1 MHIEA
6 LKVFCDLVETQAI
19 TLAAER
25 NFVTPSAIRQQIRSL
40 ESKFT
45 KKLLDRQNGRH
56 ELCVTPTGQAFY
68 RQCKRVLAGFDELQ
82 NEMCGPAGSIGSRV
96 RVAADYCVGL
106 YDLPPK
112 LGEFMKR
119 FPAARID
126 LEYGRSPQIVRDVLD
141 GTVDLGVVAF
151 PERFNGLTCVPVDGG
166 RMVLICSQCHEFAG
180 RAEIDIDELSGHDLV
195 LFERGMPTR
204 RATDRIFRS
213 HGVQIG
219 KTLEFNNIETIKNA
233 TEVGLGMAI
242 VPHRSVLNEE
252 RSKRLAVVPIAG
264 AEWERSVGVIFPAGK
279 TLPYSAKKFIQVLE
293 DRERSH
299 QVHNF

>member
-40 ESKFT
+40 ETKFT

-56 ELCVTPTGQAFY
+56 ELSVTPTGQAFY

-82 NEMCGPAGSIGSRV
+82 NEMCGPGGSISSRV

-112 LGEFMKR
+112 LGAFMRR

-141 GTVDLGVVAF
+141 GTIDLGVVAF
-151 PERFNGLTCVPVDGG
+151 PEQHSGLTCAPIDGG
-166 RMVLICSQCHEFAG
+166 KMILICSQSHEFAD
-180 RAEIDIDELSGHDLV
+180 RAEIYIDELSERDLV

-204 RATDRIFRS
+204 KATDRIFRS

-219 KTLEFNNIETIKNA
+219 KTVEFGNIETIKNA
-233 TEVGLGMAI
+233 VEVGLGLAI
-242 VPHRSVLNEE
+242 VPRRSVLDEE

-264 AEWERSVGVIFPAGK
+264 MDWERTVGAIFPAGK
-279 TLPYSAKKFIQVLE
+279 TLPYAAKKFIQVLE
-293 DRERSH
+293 DPERSH
-299 QVHNF
+299 